1 MPKTAIS
8 EDNADSSIEA
18 ALEAAPRFGL
28 KPAAAKTIVREVHA
42 GVAGWRKAAKKLR
55 IPARTLDAYASAF
68 EHPLMDE
75 AAKLR

>member
-18 ALEAAPRFGL
+18 ALAVAPRFGL
-28 KPAAAKTIVREVHA
+28 KVADAKLIVRDVHA
-42 GVAGWRKAAKKLR
+42 AVAGWRAVGKKLR

-68 EHPLMDE
+68 EHPLMDD